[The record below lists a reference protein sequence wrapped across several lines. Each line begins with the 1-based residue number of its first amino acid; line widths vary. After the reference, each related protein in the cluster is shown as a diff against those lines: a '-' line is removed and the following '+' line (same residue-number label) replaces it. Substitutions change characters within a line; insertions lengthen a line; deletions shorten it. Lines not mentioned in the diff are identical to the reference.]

1 MELLDLDND
10 ILINRQKLVIL
21 KHWSKNCK
29 NKLQGSMRSL
39 KISKGK
45 LMKLPN
51 MDSKD
56 SITQDRRLLIKLR
69 ALILGMIQITIQV
82 LIIIF
87 KLEHSINHNLF
98 TLF

>member
-1 MELLDLDND
+1 
-10 ILINRQKLVIL
+10 
-21 KHWSKNCK
+21 
-29 NKLQGSMRSL
+29 
-39 KISKGK
+39 
-45 LMKLPN
+45 MKLPN